1 MKTYFKLELKKAI
14 FSWRTIVSI
23 LILIA
28 LFMVPA
34 LQRTI
39 FPYPGLDGV
48 DSFIRLS
55 EFSYIGYI
63 APVIAGLIYST
74 SIIRDKESGFMDKL
88 MEIITVKT
96 YFIVKL
102 IVNIIISAFA
112 FVISEGV
119 VILYLFASYGISNGI
134 KDAGLTGAFV
144 KGSAFIGIY
153 DISKLLYIIITF
165 LVVII
170 SSVAFSTFMLGITTA
185 SKKKLTAYILPI
197 FYVILTGILFE
208 IWLLNGPIN
217 FNITLL
223 FNVVNNRA
231 TDGISVLVYDLILML
246 LGIGLIYRFGYKRTL
261 NSKSNSN

>member
-1 MKTYFKLELKKAI
+1 MNTYFKLELKKAI
-14 FSWRTIVSI
+14 FSWRTIVCT

-34 LQRTI
+34 LQRTVL
-39 FPYPGLDGV
+39 PWTGLDGV
-48 DSFIRLS
+48 DSFIRVS
-55 EFSYIGYI
+55 GFSYIGYI

-88 MEIITVKT
+88 MEIVTVKT

-102 IVNIIISAFA
+102 IVNIIISAVVFA
-112 FVISEGV
+112 ISYGV
-119 VILYLFASYGISNGI
+119 VILYLFINYGVSNGN
-134 KDAGLTGAFV
+134 KDADLTDAFI

-153 DISKLLYIIITF
+153 DISKLLYIIATF

-170 SSVAFSTFMLGITTA
+170 SSAAFSTFMLGITTA

-208 IWLLNGPIN
+208 MWFLNGSID
-217 FNITLL
+217 FNVTKL
-223 FNVVNNRA
+223 FDVVNNRT

-246 LGIGLIYRFGYKRTL
+246 LGVGLIYRFGYKRAL
-261 NSKSNSN
+261 NLANEK